1 MKKTL
6 LVLTTAMLSQ
16 FAISQE
22 EIGTQKETPS
32 INPQRIDSTAAR
44 VKPVSHY
51 ETRKSTT
58 TTISKRPGQPQRTH
72 DVAYYNEEISKIDAH
87 VASINTKIEY
97 MNADPQRK
105 SEAEANGWFQ
115 QMEEIKQS
123 LSLKRAELVTKR
135 DNL

>member
-6 LVLTTAMLSQ
+6 LLLASAMLSQ

-22 EIGTQKETPS
+22 EVGTQKETPS

-51 ETRKSTT
+51 ETRQSTT
-58 TTISKRPGQPQRTH
+58 TTISKRPGEPQRTH
-72 DVAYYNEEISKIDAH
+72 DEAYYNEEISKIDVH
-87 VASINTKIEY
+87 VQSINTKIDY
-97 MNADPQRK
+97 MNADAQRK
-105 SEAEANGWFQ
+105 ADAEANGWFA
-115 QMEEIKQS
+115 QMEEIKQN
-123 LSLKRAELVTKR
+123 LAVRRAQLVEKR